1 MKFSAS
7 RTFRSF
13 SSHRGRL
20 ERQRGSG
27 VAGASGESG
36 FWKPHQLSQ
45 FSSIRAID
53 ADAGS
58 VARFDVARDGG
69 RERKNPAA
77 LSSPLN

>member
-27 VAGASGESG
+27 SGWRFRRERI
-36 FWKPHQLSQ
+36 WKPHQLSQ